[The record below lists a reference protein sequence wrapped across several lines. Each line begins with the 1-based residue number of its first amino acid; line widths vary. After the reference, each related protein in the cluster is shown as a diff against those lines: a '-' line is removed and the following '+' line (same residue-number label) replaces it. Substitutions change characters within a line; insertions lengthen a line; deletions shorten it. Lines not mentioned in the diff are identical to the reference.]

1 MGLDLVSSSPEE
13 LWTEV
18 HNIVQKTV
26 NKTIPKRWQSKKSK
40 CLSEEALQ
48 IAEERREAKN
58 KGEKERHI
66 QLNTD
71 FPRIA
76 KRDKKAF
83 FSEWCLKIE
92 ENNRRGKSTDLFRKI
107 GNIEGTFGPKMG
119 TIRDTNGRD
128 LVDAEEIKNTWKN
141 CAKKSLN
148 EPDYY
153 DGVVSHPEP
162 NILECETKRALEST
176 AIIKPVDVMEFQ

>member
-1 MGLDLVSSSPEE
+1 MGKTTKSARYDLNQIPYEYEVEVMNRFKGLDLVSSSPEK

-26 NKTIPKRWQSKKSK
+26 NKTISKRRQSKKSK

-48 IAEERREAKN
+48 IAEERREANN

-76 KRDKKAF
+76 RRDTKAF
-83 FSEWCLKIE
+83 FSEQDLKIE
-92 ENNRRGKSTDLFRKI
+92 ENNRRDSLQISSGKL
-107 GNIEGTFGPKMG
+107 
-119 TIRDTNGRD
+119 
-128 LVDAEEIKNTWKN
+128 EILRTHLAQRW
-141 CAKKSLN
+141 A
-148 EPDYY
+148 
-153 DGVVSHPEP
+153 H
-162 NILECETKRALEST
+162 
-176 AIIKPVDVMEFQ
+176 